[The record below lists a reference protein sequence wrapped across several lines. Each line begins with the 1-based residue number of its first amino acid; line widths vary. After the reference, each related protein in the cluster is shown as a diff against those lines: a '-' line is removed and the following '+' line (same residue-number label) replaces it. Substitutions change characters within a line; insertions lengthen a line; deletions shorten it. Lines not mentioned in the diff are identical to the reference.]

1 MFETVTYFIAALCII
16 FIPYI
21 YWKKHS
27 GKEKKAVQL
36 YSENLKTGY
45 TEPVTLHPKIDPN
58 QCIMTGA
65 CVKAC
70 PEGEI
75 LGIVKGKAQIIQ
87 PSRCIGHGACQS
99 ACPTDAISLV
109 FGTKKRGI
117 DIPMVKET
125 FETNVPGIYI
135 AGELGGMGL
144 IRNAIT
150 QGKEAVEYIAKSLNG
165 TRGNGTV
172 DLAIIGAGPAGIA
185 ASLQA
190 KKDGLSYITLE
201 QEKDFGG
208 TVAAFPR
215 QKLVM
220 TQPMDIPLYGK
231 FKNRE
236 IQKEE
241 LIELWKQVTSQ
252 NDIQL
257 TLQSKV
263 ESIKKEDELFS
274 ITSTSGVYKAKKVL
288 LTIGRRGTPRKLGV
302 QGEKTNKVTYNL
314 LDPEQY
320 KNKHLLVVGG
330 GDSAVEAALRLGE
343 QEGTTVTL
351 SYRKDTFSRIKDKN
365 REKIETAHQA
375 RWVNIIFNSQIESIH
390 SDHII
395 LNHDSKSEQIKNNY
409 VFIFIG
415 GELPN
420 KFLSQIGIEM
430 ETKFGVR

>member
-1 MFETVTYFIAALCII
+1 MTEFTIYFITAICVV
-16 FIPYI
+16 FIPYF
-21 YWKKHS
+21 YWKNHRAKTR
-27 GKEKKAVQL
+27 EAVRKYQ
-36 YSENLKTGY
+36 ENVLAGAA
-45 TEPVTLHPKIDPN
+45 EPVTLHPKIDPN
-58 QCIMTGA
+58 QCILTGA
-65 CVKAC
+65 CVSAC

-75 LGIVKGKAQIIQ
+75 LGFVGGRAQIIH
-87 PSRCIGHGACQS
+87 PSKCIGHGACQQ

-109 FGTKKRGI
+109 FGNKKRGI

-125 FETNVPGIYI
+125 FETNVRGVYI

-165 TRGNGTV
+165 SRGNGV
-172 DLAIIGAGPAGIA
+172 ADIAIIGAGPAGIA

-190 KKDGLSYITLE
+190 KKEGLTYLTLE

-208 TVAAFPR
+208 TVASFPR

-220 TQPMDIPLYGK
+220 TQPMEIPLYGK

-241 LIELWKQVTSQ
+241 LLELWQEVTTQ
-252 NDIQL
+252 NQIEIKL
-257 TLQSKV
+257 NNKV
-263 ESIKKEDELFS
+263 EAIEQDGNQFVINAS
-274 ITSTSGVYKAKKVL
+274 SGIFRAKRVL

-302 QGEKTNKVTYNL
+302 QGEKSSKVTYNL

-320 KNKHLLVVGG
+320 RNKHLLVVGG

-351 SYRKDTFSRIKDKN
+351 SYRKGSFNRIKDLNKQ
-365 REKIETAHQA
+365 KIEAAHQA
-375 RWVNIIFNSQIESIH
+375 GWIKIIFNSQVESIH
-390 SDHII
+390 SDNIK
-395 LNHDSKSEQIKNNY
+395 LNYDNRTEEIKNDY
-409 VFIFIG
+409 VFVFIG

-420 KFLSQIGIEM
+420 AFLGKIGIEM
-430 ETKFGVR
+430 ETKYGVR

>member
-1 MFETVTYFIAALCII
+1 MIENLIYSIVTICII
-16 FIPYI
+16 VIPYI
-21 YWKKHS
+21 YWRNHS
-27 GKEKKAVQL
+27 KRTKQAEKQ
-36 YSENLKTGY
+36 YQNNLKIGV

-65 CVKAC
+65 CVRSC

-75 LGIVKGKAQIIQ
+75 LGIVNGRAQIIH
-87 PSRCIGHGACQS
+87 PSKCIGHGACQQ

-109 FGTKKRGI
+109 FGTKKRGV

-125 FETNVPGIYI
+125 FETNVTGVYI

-165 TRGNGTV
+165 SRGNGTT

-190 KKDGLSYITLE
+190 KKEGLSYILLE
-201 QEKDFGG
+201 QENTFGG
-208 TVAAFPR
+208 TVASFPR

-241 LIELWKQVTSQ
+241 LIDLWKNIITEE
-252 NDIQL
+252 DIEIKL
-257 TLQSKV
+257 GNKV
-263 ESIKKEDELFS
+263 ESVEKADKCYQIN
-274 ITSTSGVYKAKKVL
+274 TSDSCFQAKKIL

-302 QGEKTNKVTYNL
+302 QGENTSKVTYNL

-320 KNKHLLVVGG
+320 QNKHLLVIGG
-330 GDSAVEAALRLGE
+330 GDSAVEAAIRLGE

-351 SYRKDTFSRIKDKN
+351 SYRKEVFSRIKEAN
-365 REKIETAHQA
+365 RQKIEDAHKA
-375 RWVNIIFNSQIESIH
+375 GWINIIFSSQVKTIS
-390 SDHII
+390 SDFVE
-395 LNHDSKSEQIKNNY
+395 LSYGGRTEKVRNDY
-409 VFIFIG
+409 VFVFIG